1 MTACYDRIVD
11 QYVAYASASPTRPIE
26 VRTLLQLA
34 GPLDQRDVLDLAC
47 GSGYY
52 GRAFLAHGARSAV
65 GVDQSQ
71 GMIDFA
77 RALSAHSKDDMVF
90 HVRDVMDMADVG
102 AFDIVLAAW
111 LFNYADSP
119 DMLASMFQAVARH
132 VKPGG
137 RLVVQTFNPDY
148 RLALG
153 DYAAYRVKVVDEQPW
168 QSGARLTLEFP
179 GTPPARVINYRWSHD
194 QYEAAIKAAGFR
206 RVAWHA
212 PQVLEEDIA
221 RHPPGFWEG
230 YIENCMAVNLVCER

>member
-1 MTACYDRIVD
+1 MSASYDQIVD
-11 QYVAYASASPTRPIE
+11 QYVAYAGASPTRAIE

-52 GRAFLAHGARSAV
+52 GREFLRRGARSAI

-77 RALSAHSKDDMVF
+77 RALSAHNKDDMTF
-90 HVRDVMDMADVG
+90 HACDVLDMEEMG

-111 LFNYADSP
+111 LFNYASTP
-119 DMLASMFQAVARH
+119 EELAGMFAAVARH

-153 DYAAYRVKVVDEQPW
+153 DYAAYRVKVIDEVPW
-168 QSGARLTLEFP
+168 QGGARLLLQFP
-179 GTPPARVINYRWSHD
+179 GTPPAQVTNYQWTQQH
-194 QYEAAIKAAGFR
+194 YEDAIRAAGFR
-206 RVAWHA
+206 RFTWHA
-212 PQVLEEDIA
+212 PQVLEEDVA
-221 RHPPGFWEG
+221 RHPVGFWDD
-230 YIENCMAVNLVCER
+230 YVHNCMAINLMCER

>member
-1 MTACYDRIVD
+1 MTARYDRMVD
-11 QYVAYASASPTRPIE
+11 QYVAYASSSPTRPIE

-34 GPLDQRDVLDLAC
+34 GALDQRDVLDLAC

-52 GRAFLAHGARSAV
+52 GREFLRRGARRAV

-77 RALSAHSKDDMVF
+77 RALSAHNQDGMVF
-90 HVRDVMDMADVG
+90 HVRDVMDMDDIG

-119 DMLASMFQAVARH
+119 AALAAMFRAVARH

-153 DYAAYRVKVVDEQPW
+153 DYAAYQVKVIDEQPW
-168 QSGARLTLEFP
+168 PDGARLELEFP
-179 GTPPARVINYRWSHD
+179 GSPPARVVNYRWSRR
-194 QYEAAIKAAGFR
+194 QYDEALSAAGFR
-206 RVAWHA
+206 HAVWHV

-221 RHPPGFWEG
+221 RHPAGFWKA
-230 YIENCMAVNLVCER
+230 YVDNCMAVNLVCER